1 VSYIWL
7 PAKAA
12 LTIVADRIA
21 GAKSEI
27 NSLVDSINRGGMPIT
42 SSTDIY
48 AVCDMVKLWM
58 RQLPDSVIPGA
69 FYSRAIAVGG
79 TSRGLNIVH
88 SV

>member
-1 VSYIWL
+1 
-7 PAKAA
+7 
-12 LTIVADRIA
+12 
-21 GAKSEI
+21 
-27 NSLVDSINRGGMPIT
+27 MPIT

-79 TSRGLNIVH
+79 TSRGLDIVY